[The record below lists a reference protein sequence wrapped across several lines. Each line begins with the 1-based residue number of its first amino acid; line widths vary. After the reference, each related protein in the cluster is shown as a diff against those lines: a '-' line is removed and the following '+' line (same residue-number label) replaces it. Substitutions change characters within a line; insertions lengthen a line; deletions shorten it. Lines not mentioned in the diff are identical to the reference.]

1 MQCKHCRYCPRQETF
16 KMVKTITTNTL
27 SAKITAVIQTSIIE
41 ATSTVLQT
49 PTSTAVSART
59 LSIVT
64 DITTLSTTITA
75 TQTVTHTFEA
85 PVQKVYARCQADNF
99 VSELTESTWHP
110 LGYRLT
116 FVLTGREQRQT
127 FRMGGPG
134 SSQLVVVG
142 IGSTPQCRAA
152 CANANTNTC
161 DLSLYDLKRSICYL
175 ITTPKCSVRVQVSTL
190 LT

>member
-1 MQCKHCRYCPRQETF
+1 
-16 KMVKTITTNTL
+16 MVKTITTSTL

-64 DITTLSTTITA
+64 DITTISTTITA

-85 PVQKVYARCQADNF
+85 PIQKVYARCQADNF

-116 FVLTGREQRQT
+116 FSLQV
-127 FRMGGPG
+127 G
-134 SSQLVVVG
+134 SNARFFERGALALV
-142 IGSTPQCRAA
+142 
-152 CANANTNTC
+152 NW
-161 DLSLYDLKRSICYL
+161 
-175 ITTPKCSVRVQVSTL
+175 
-190 LT
+190 